1 MRWHLSLDINRE
13 IVMNTPPYQP
23 SHQTGMLWFAKD
35 LPNIC
40 SLAGLLCA
48 LLGIYFAVLQHFS
61 IAVIAMIWAVLFD
74 WGDGIIARNM
84 KGRTEKQGEFGGQ
97 LDSLIDMVSFGIC
110 PAVFLL
116 SYGQYSAWYLP
127 GAFVIVATSAV
138 RLCYFN
144 VFGLVD
150 SSTYKGLALDNNVI
164 FFAFIFLF
172 ERFFSPGIF
181 SIILYA
187 MFMIM
192 AGFNLS
198 SLRTPKFS
206 GVWFYILMGYT
217 VILTLIY
224 SFTLLNN

>member
-1 MRWHLSLDINRE
+1 
-13 IVMNTPPYQP
+13 MNTLPNQP
-23 SHQTGMLWFAKD
+23 SHQTSMLWFAKD
-35 LPNIC
+35 LPNVC

-84 KGRTEKQGEFGGQ
+84 KGRTAKQGEYGGQ

-116 SYGQYSAWYLP
+116 SYGQFNAWYLP
-127 GAFVIVATSAV
+127 GAFVIVATSAI
-138 RLCYFN
+138 RLSYFN

-164 FFAFIFLF
+164 LFAFIFLF
-172 ERFFSPGIF
+172 EQFFSPGIF

-206 GVWFYILMGYT
+206 GAWFYVLIGYT
-217 VILTLIY
+217 MALTFIY
-224 SFTLLNN
+224 SFILLNN

>member
-1 MRWHLSLDINRE
+1 
-13 IVMNTPPYQP
+13 MNTPPDQP
-23 SHQTGMLWFAKD
+23 SHQTSMLWFAKD

-40 SLAGLLCA
+40 SLAGLFCA

-61 IAVIAMIWAVLFD
+61 LAVIAMIWAVLFD

-84 KGRTEKQGEFGGQ
+84 KGRTKKQGEFGGQ

-116 SYGQYSAWYLP
+116 SYGQFSVWYLP
-127 GAFVIVATSAV
+127 GAFVIVATGAI
-138 RLCYFN
+138 RLSYFN

-164 FFAFIFLF
+164 LFAFLYLF
-172 ERFFSPGIF
+172 EPFFSPSIF
-181 SIILYA
+181 SVILYA

-217 VILTLIY
+217 MILTIIY
-224 SFTLLNN
+224 GFTLLNH

>member
-1 MRWHLSLDINRE
+1 MRWHLSLGTNRE
-13 IVMNTPPYQP
+13 IVMNTPPYKP

-84 KGRTEKQGEFGGQ
+84 KGRTQKQGEFGGQ

-116 SYGQYSAWYLP
+116 SYGQFSAWYLP
-127 GAFVIVATSAV
+127 GAFVIVATSAI
-138 RLCYFN
+138 RLSYFN

-172 ERFFSPGIF
+172 ERFFSQGIF

-206 GVWFYILMGYT
+206 GVWFFFCSRNIPKDYLRQR
-217 VILTLIY
+217 L
-224 SFTLLNN
+224 

>member
-1 MRWHLSLDINRE
+1 
-13 IVMNTPPYQP
+13 MNTPPYQP

-61 IAVIAMIWAVLFD
+61 TAVIAMIWAVLFD

-116 SYGQYSAWYLP
+116 SYGQFSAWYLP
-127 GAFVIVATSAV
+127 GAFVIVATSAI
-138 RLCYFN
+138 RLSYFN

-164 FFAFIFLF
+164 LFAFIFLF

-206 GVWFYILMGYT
+206 GVWFYVLMGYT

-224 SFTLLNN
+224 SFSPLNI